1 MFFLSFPRRV
11 AFWIAGPEEA
21 KNLGGAKG
29 LRLIQ
34 IRLATPSLEKI
45 FRVGKTNCLP
55 ANAANGSP
63 TLWLKSYGS
72 FNAVCPTALLSSI

>member
-21 KNLGGAKG
+21 KNLGGGAKG

-34 IRLATPSLEKI
+34 IRLATSSLEKI
-45 FRVGKTNCLP
+45 FRLGKTNCLP
-55 ANAANGSP
+55 ANDANRRERDPNPSG
-63 TLWLKSYGS
+63 
-72 FNAVCPTALLSSI
+72 

>member
-29 LRLIQ
+29 LRLISDPFSDVECCKN
-34 IRLATPSLEKI
+34 LA
-45 FRVGKTNCLP
+45 
-55 ANAANGSP
+55 
-63 TLWLKSYGS
+63 
-72 FNAVCPTALLSSI
+72 ALSRTKMSAHSCSRDRD

>member
-11 AFWIAGPEEA
+11 AFWVAGPEEA

-34 IRLATPSLEKI
+34 IRWRCRAWKKSAGLARKI
-45 FRVGKTNCLP
+45 TRCESHPLQFR
-55 ANAANGSP
+55 
-63 TLWLKSYGS
+63 
-72 FNAVCPTALLSSI
+72 